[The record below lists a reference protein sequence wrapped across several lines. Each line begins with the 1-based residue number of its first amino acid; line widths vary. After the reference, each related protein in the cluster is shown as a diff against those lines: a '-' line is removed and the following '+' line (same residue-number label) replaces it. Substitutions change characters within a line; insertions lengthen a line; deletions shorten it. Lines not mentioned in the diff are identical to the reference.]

1 VSRFSY
7 RKLECENIGMIL
19 RRLGVGVL
27 KTTTSEKK
35 NGFFFL
41 LIEIFRKLVNTQYK
55 ATKEQILVAL

>member
-1 VSRFSY
+1 
-7 RKLECENIGMIL
+7 MIL
-19 RRLGVGVL
+19 RRLGEGVL

-35 NGFFFL
+35 NGFFL